1 VNKHRTNVD
10 ELMKESLSKWNE
22 NQVVMMGS
30 TFANLKVDE
39 HIFQNLVKQ
48 MVMYGVYHENVLAH
62 IFCSGFEEM
71 LLNPQL
77 CSVYVN
83 MIKSMGKYSIG
94 CSPLSFR
101 RVIMFAIEDLGVR
114 MLAARN
120 EAQRRRL
127 LRNLG
132 PVRFQKLQK
141 KTGQLDLQQK
151 FNTFITNRAGLM
163 EYERFKEHCVVL
175 KRFVRQL
182 FEAGVLVEE
191 DLRDMR
197 VGFPGSMHSIS
208 LISSVDAEQKF
219 LFFQGI
225 ATLKRESKGPIEL
238 DHRSGKA
245 QVKTRVAELL
255 STATED
261 AAWGGTL
268 LDSNG
273 TSWQNYRANTSTE
286 KKMRAVSHGI
296 PETGNTNGRCESM
309 LSPSTRNVI
318 SLRGLL

>member
-1 VNKHRTNVD
+1 
-10 ELMKESLSKWNE
+10 
-22 NQVVMMGS
+22 
-30 TFANLKVDE
+30 
-39 HIFQNLVKQ
+39 
-48 MVMYGVYHENVLAH
+48 
-62 IFCSGFEEM
+62 
-71 LLNPQL
+71 
-77 CSVYVN
+77 
-83 MIKSMGKYSIG
+83 
-94 CSPLSFR
+94 
-101 RVIMFAIEDLGVR
+101 

-182 FEAGVLVEE
+182 FEAGVFVEE

-318 SLRGLL
+318 SLQGHGTASHRADHITSSRY